1 MIVVPI
7 MLWSAV
13 TGGVENLGTIIID
26 NIGGT
31 YQRGDYRVR
40 AYAKGADAIGIVK
53 MVATKKPI
61 REGKVTGHRRIA
73 EPVGN
78 LIAKAMKEMGYA

>member
-7 MLWSAV
+7 QLYSAV
-13 TGGVENLGTIIID
+13 TGKVTTLGTLVLD

-31 YQRGDYRVR
+31 KDRCDYRVR
-40 AYAKGADAIGIVK
+40 VYRKGAEANGAAS
-53 MVATKKPI
+53 MVRTAKPT
-61 REGKVTGHRRIA
+61 REARVLSHRRLA

-78 LIAKAMKEMGYA
+78 LIAKAMKEVGYG

>member
-13 TGGVENLGTIIID
+13 SGKVETLGTIVID

-31 YQRGDYRVR
+31 PQRGDYRVR

-53 MVATKKPI
+53 MVASKKPI
-61 REGKVTGHRRIA
+61 REGKVIGHRRIA

>member
-13 TGGVENLGTIIID
+13 SGKVENLGTIIID

-31 YQRGDYRVR
+31 HQRGDYRVR
-40 AYAKGADAIGIVK
+40 AYAKGADAIGIVQ
-53 MVATKKPI
+53 MVASRKPI
-61 REGKVTGHRRIA
+61 REGRVIGHRRIA

-78 LIAKAMKEMGYA
+78 LIAKAMKEMGYG

>member
-13 TGGVENLGTIIID
+13 SGKVENLGTIIID

-31 YQRGDYRVR
+31 QQRGDYRVR

-53 MVATKKPI
+53 MVASKKPI
-61 REGKVTGHRRIA
+61 REGRVIGHRRIA

-78 LIAKAMKEMGYA
+78 LIAKAMKEMGYG

>member
-13 TGGVENLGTIIID
+13 SGNVETLGTIVID

-31 YQRGDYRVR
+31 HQRGDYRVR

-53 MVATKKPI
+53 MVASKKPI
-61 REGKVTGHRRIA
+61 REGKVIGHRRIA

>member
-7 MLWSAV
+7 TLWSAI
-13 TGGVENLGTIIID
+13 TGQVENLGTVVID

-31 YQRGDYRVR
+31 HQRGNYRVR
-40 AYAKGADAIGIVK
+40 AYAKGADAIGVVQ

-61 REGKVTGHRRIA
+61 REGKVFGHRRIA

-78 LIAKAMKEMGYA
+78 LIAKALKEMGYG

>member
-13 TGGVENLGTIIID
+13 TGGVENLGTIVID

-31 YQRGDYRVR
+31 HQRGDYRVR
-40 AYAKGADAIGIVK
+40 AYAKGADAIGVVK

-61 REGKVTGHRRIA
+61 REGKVISHRRIA

-78 LIAKAMKEMGYA
+78 LIVKAMMEMGYA

>member
-7 MLWSAV
+7 QLYSAV
-13 TGGVENLGTIIID
+13 TGEVENLGTIVID

-31 YQRGDYRVR
+31 RARGDYRVR
-40 AYAKGADAIGIVK
+40 AYAKGAAEAGFLH
-53 MVATKKPI
+53 MVSRARPI
-61 REGKVTGHRRIA
+61 REGRVFGHRRQA

-78 LIAKAMKEMGYA
+78 LIAKAMKELGYG